1 MVLEV
6 IDDGVGFAS
15 SQGGSGLSNMA
26 DRMAAVGGTLSID
39 SAPGAGTRVAASIP
53 MAVGL
58 TGLKQTLAGR

>member
-1 MVLEV
+1 MYERARL
-6 IDDGVGFAS
+6 IGA
-15 SQGGSGLSNMA
+15 
-26 DRMAAVGGTLSID
+26 TLSID